1 MLFPP
6 TESVRLPTRPHQ
18 AAVTVAVRAMLIRF
32 GSYEL
37 DWDRRELRFRDVPVY
52 VEPKVLDLLIYLVS
66 NRNHVVS
73 KDEMIDAIWGG
84 RIVSDVTLNS
94 RINAARRAVGDNGK
108 AQALIRTVPR
118 RGFRFVGEVKDETA
132 QAGIA
137 MDGAH
142 GAKVAPAGS
151 TSSPPVQEVRF
162 CRSADGVNLALATCG
177 SGYPLVRSG
186 TWLTHIQRD
195 WESPVWEPLFRR
207 LAERF
212 FLMRYDPR
220 GCGLS
225 DRQAPDISFEG
236 FVRDLETVV
245 DSLGLERFALF
256 GTSQSAA
263 VSIAYAARHPDRVS
277 HLVLSGGFALGW
289 RKRGSAAEIATR
301 EAMLTLIEQGWGHDN
316 PAFRQVFTARL
327 WPDTT
332 AEQSRSFDE
341 LQRLSASPENAA
353 RVQRAVGEIDVTALL
368 PSVKAPTLVLQS
380 SADATVPREL
390 GLMLAQGIPNARFV
404 EIESR
409 NHFPLSHEASW
420 ESYVAEILGFLASI
434 GTTARAGCR

>member
-1 MLFPP
+1 
-6 TESVRLPTRPHQ
+6 
-18 AAVTVAVRAMLIRF
+18 VTVAVRAMLIRF

-37 DWDRRELRFRDVPVY
+37 DKDRRELRFRDVPVH
-52 VEPKVLDLLIYLVS
+52 VEPQVLDLLIYLVA

-73 KDEMIDAIWGG
+73 KEEMVDAVWGG

-94 RINAARRAVGDNGK
+94 RINAARRALGDNGK

-118 RGFRFVGEVKDETA
+118 RGFRFVGEVHDAAIRTGVVA
-132 QAGIA
+132 SVVAA
-137 MDGAH
+137 
-142 GAKVAPAGS
+142 GAKPVAPGPAAS
-151 TSSPPVQEVRF
+151 IPVQEVRF
-162 CRSADGVNLALATCG
+162 CRSEDGVHLALAT
-177 SGYPLVRSG
+177 SGIGFPLVRSG

-212 FLMRYDPR
+212 CLVRYDPR

-225 DRQAPDISFEG
+225 DRQAPDISFDG

-245 DSLGLERFALF
+245 DALGLERFALY

-277 HLVLSGGFALGW
+277 QLVLSGGFALGW
-289 RKRGSAAEIATR
+289 RKRGSAAEVATR

-332 AEQSRSFDE
+332 AEQSRSFDD

-353 RVQRAVGEIDVTALL
+353 RVQRAVGEIDVTGLL
-368 PSVKAPTLVLQS
+368 PLIKMPTLVLQS
-380 SADATVPREL
+380 TADATVPREL
-390 GLMLAQGIPNARFV
+390 GLMLAQGIPKARFV

-409 NHFPLSHEASW
+409 NHFPLSHEACW
-420 ESYVAEILGFLASI
+420 ENYVGEILEFL
-434 GTTARAGCR
+434 RK

>member
-1 MLFPP
+1 MML
-6 TESVRLPTRPHQ
+6 V
-18 AAVTVAVRAMLIRF
+18 RF

-37 DWDRRELRFRDVPVY
+37 DKERCELRCRNALIH
-52 VEPKVLDLLIYLVS
+52 VEPQVLDLLIYLVA

-73 KDEMIDAIWGG
+73 KDEMIKAIWGG
-84 RIVSDVTLNS
+84 RIGVDVTLNS
-94 RINAARRAVGDNGK
+94 RINADRRAIGDNGK
-108 AQALIRTVPR
+108 PQMLIRTVPR
-118 RGFRFVGEVKDETA
+118 RGFRFIGAVNDDVTTRAD
-132 QAGIA
+132 IA
-137 MDGAH
+137 SDGAS
-142 GAKVAPAGS
+142 GARLNAADSV
-151 TSSPPVQEVRF
+151 SSKPVQEVRF
-162 CRSADGVNLALATCG
+162 CRSGDGVNLAVATCG
-177 SGYPLVRSG
+177 NELPLVRSG

-212 FLMRYDPR
+212 CLVRYDPR

-225 DRQAPDISFEG
+225 DRQAPDISLDG

-277 HLVLSGGFALGW
+277 KLVLSGGFALGW
-289 RKRGSAAEIATR
+289 RKRGSAAEVATR

-327 WPDTT
+327 WPDIT
-332 AEQSRSFDE
+332 AEQSRSFDD
-341 LQRLSASPENAA
+341 LQRVSASPENAA
-353 RVQRAVGEIDVTALL
+353 RVQRAVGEIDVTGLL
-368 PSVKAPTLVLQS
+368 PLIKVPTLVLQS

-420 ESYVAEILGFLASI
+420 ESYVREVLGFLAK
-434 GTTARAGCR
+434 